1 MTDLG
6 GTVQDPS
13 GAKYPET
20 DAPSDDEDRS
30 TTAGTDRDYDES
42 QDAENQGHGH
52 ARDRQDGA
60 DESGHAEKKVS
71 EQDRSERD
79 LGGPGG

>member
-1 MTDLG
+1 MADLG

-20 DAPSDDEDRS
+20 DAPPKDDDS
-30 TTAGTDRDYDES
+30 PTAGTDRDFDEE
-42 QDAENQGHGH
+42 QDADNQAHGH
-52 ARDRQDGA
+52 ARDRQSDAGDA
-60 DESGHAEKKVS
+60 GHAEEKVTDA
-71 EQDRSERD
+71 DRSERD